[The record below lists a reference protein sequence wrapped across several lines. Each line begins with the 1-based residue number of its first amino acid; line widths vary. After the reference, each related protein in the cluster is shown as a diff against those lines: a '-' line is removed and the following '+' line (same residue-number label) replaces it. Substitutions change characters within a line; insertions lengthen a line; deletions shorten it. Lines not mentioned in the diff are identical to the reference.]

1 MMGMIAAVFTTL
13 SFIPQALQVIRTKNT
28 EDISLVMYSMF
39 VLGVI
44 LWTVYGFIILDLS
57 IILANSITCV
67 LASVILMYKIKYS

>member
-1 MMGMIAAVFTTL
+1 MIGIIAAVFTTL

-28 EDISLVMYSMF
+28 ADISLVMYSMF

-67 LASVILMYKIKYS
+67 LASVILMYKIKYN

>member
-1 MMGMIAAVFTTL
+1 MIGIIAAVFTTL

-28 EDISLVMYSMF
+28 ADISLVMYSMF

>member
-1 MMGMIAAVFTTL
+1 MIGIIAAVFTTL

>member
-1 MMGMIAAVFTTL
+1 MIGIIAAVFTTL

-28 EDISLVMYSMF
+28 ADISLVMYLMF

>member
-39 VLGVI
+39 VLGVT
-44 LWTVYGFIILDLS
+44 LWTIYGFIISDIS

-67 LASVILMYKIKYS
+67 LASIILMYKIKYN